1 MMSQKR
7 ENMCLKKV
15 SVKTNRKSL
24 SLAVKLDVFRCV
36 EAGERQIDVCKAL
49 RLGGINCTMY
59 FEK

>member
-1 MMSQKR
+1 MMSQKH

-15 SVKTNRKSL
+15 FVKTNRKIL
-24 SLAVKLDVFRCV
+24 SLAVKLDVTRRTE
-36 EAGERQIDVCKAL
+36 EAERQIVCKAL